1 MTGPARIA
9 LAAGGTGGHMY
20 PAEALAGEL
29 LARGYEVALVTDR
42 RGGGF
47 GERLPAVATHRISAG
62 AMAGTGVVGR
72 AQGVMRLGVGFFQS
86 RSLVARLKPDVVVGF
101 GGYASA
107 PAVLAASLVGI
118 TTVLHE
124 QNAILGRANRMLA
137 RRATRIAASF
147 ENLEGAAKE
156 RLVVTGNP
164 VRPAIAALGQER
176 YVAIEPGGRI
186 NLLVIGG
193 SQGARVFSNLIPE
206 TIGLLP
212 EALQRRFDVVQQARA
227 EDLERAR
234 ASYAKLAANVEL
246 ASFFADIPQR
256 LRAAHLVIARAGAST
271 VAELA
276 AAGRPS
282 ILIPYPYAADDHQ
295 TANAAHLN
303 MGYAALVMAE
313 AAATPA
319 DLAAWLK
326 RLVEGTELPAMAQ
339 AARRLGRPDAARRL
353 ADLVTSLVRGN
364 GARQEAAA

>member
-1 MTGPARIA
+1 
-9 LAAGGTGGHMY
+9 
-20 PAEALAGEL
+20 
-29 LARGYEVALVTDR
+29 
-42 RGGGF
+42 
-47 GERLPAVATHRISAG
+47 
-62 AMAGTGVVGR
+62 
-72 AQGVMRLGVGFFQS
+72 
-86 RSLVARLKPDVVVGF
+86 
-101 GGYASA
+101 
-107 PAVLAASLVGI
+107 
-118 TTVLHE
+118 
-124 QNAILGRANRMLA
+124 
-137 RRATRIAASF
+137 
-147 ENLEGAAKE
+147 
-156 RLVVTGNP
+156 
-164 VRPAIAALGQER
+164 
-176 YVAIEPGGRI
+176 
-186 NLLVIGG
+186 
-193 SQGARVFSNLIPE
+193 LIPE